1 MKYIWSFNWWIFPF
15 LMVNFL
21 NFPSDCVAY
30 FSAAPSISQYV
41 RFLIWQSFEWRA
53 APCTCSDWWK
63 LPPPSQLLATD
74 EIQLDLRQQQRWR
87 LRGKWKRP
95 PEKWNYLWTAAVSTI
110 LLEYLNESVH
120 VLLHPRKGKPCFFVK
135 ICVYIFFLFFNMK
148 VNEKFWDFF
157 LH

>member
-1 MKYIWSFNWWIFPF
+1 MKYIWSFNWWIFSS

-74 EIQLDLRQQQRWR
+74 EIQLGLEQQQRWLL

-95 PEKWNYLWTAAVSTI
+95 PEKWKYLLLPNSCCFVNFPVEYHYKNIWTRQFASIPA
-110 LLEYLNESVH
+110 E
-120 VLLHPRKGKPCFFVK
+120 G
-135 ICVYIFFLFFNMK
+135 
-148 VNEKFWDFF
+148 
-157 LH
+157 